1 MAAVPRSLLNNQA
14 KQINELA
21 SALQKVLTTELNAL
35 EYTDIPD
42 LRMQTRNIAKRY
54 IQEACDMACAS
65 EGTFYNAVQLQ
76 QTGDVNDY
84 NVNYTI
90 DEYALDGAIRAF
102 LTQVENGNYDEF
114 VRLVCDRADREVRK
128 AAAQSTAQR
137 LIQDKK
143 AIRFARVPSGSE
155 TCVFCLMLA
164 SRGAVYTSAISAG
177 EWNHYHSHCD
187 CRIVPAYSAK
197 FEVEGLDIDGLAN
210 RFGQCRQT
218 IQDSS
223 IKAWKALSA
232 EEKAKY
238 GNYNSYQFGQ
248 IINEARKRNI
258 GWLRDNE
265 ISKETIQE
273 GAHPDDAELQLS
285 KILRKNGFSVD
296 FLKPSKLY
304 KVRTADSYLNRRK
317 WEFKNPIGNGKLN
330 IVNQIKK
337 NIYGK
342 RKNGEPNLQSDRLV
356 ISNVNSDMTF
366 ERICDDVEKI
376 LKGDDPM
383 FVIEDIGLMKE
394 ILVVDK
400 SGKMKRYS
408 I

>member
-1 MAAVPRSLLNNQA
+1 MAAAPRSLLNNQA

-76 QTGDVNDY
+76 QTGDVNDF

-114 VRLVCDRADREVRK
+114 VRLVCDRADREIRK

-137 LIQDKK
+137 LIQDRK

-210 RFGQCRQT
+210 RFGQCKQT

-223 IKAWKALSA
+223 IRAWKALSS

-238 GNYNSYQFGQ
+238 GNYNAYQFGQ
-248 IINEARKRNI
+248 IINEARRRNI
-258 GWLRDNE
+258 GWLRDGKIPEVTFSDEKLKKE
-265 ISKETIQE
+265 ITVNRPHEIVTAKRLVQHGINADFVYDFENVGNRRIGLPDLADGTEIKTLKNASTYNTINGHIKRAGKKHGSK
-273 GAHPDDAELQLS
+273 QLVIDNVES
-285 KILRKNGFSVD
+285 EMSDEKLKNFILRSQSFKKGKIYYIGKNSEF
-296 FLKPSKLY
+296 
-304 KVRTADSYLNRRK
+304 VRVR
-317 WEFKNPIGNGKLN
+317 
-330 IVNQIKK
+330 
-337 NIYGK
+337 
-342 RKNGEPNLQSDRLV
+342 
-356 ISNVNSDMTF
+356 
-366 ERICDDVEKI
+366 
-376 LKGDDPM
+376 
-383 FVIEDIGLMKE
+383 
-394 ILVVDK
+394 
-400 SGKMKRYS
+400 
-408 I
+408 